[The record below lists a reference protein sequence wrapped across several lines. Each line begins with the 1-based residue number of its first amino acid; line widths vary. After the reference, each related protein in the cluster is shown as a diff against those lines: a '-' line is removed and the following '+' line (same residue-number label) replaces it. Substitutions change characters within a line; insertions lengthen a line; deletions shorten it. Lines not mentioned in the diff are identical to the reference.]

1 MNEQKTAL
9 RKRIRSLKKAVSAED
24 KIRRSQLILEKV
36 ETLKAFR
43 DSQVVMVYW
52 SMSDEVHT
60 HDFVKKWADSKTIV
74 LPVVKGDELE
84 LRIFT
89 GEDSLIKGEHYGI
102 LEPTG
107 KIVEDANQ
115 IDFILV
121 PGVAFDKSNN
131 RLGRGKA
138 YYDKLLKNTHAYKA
152 GICFGFQMIPQVPV
166 DENDIP
172 MDMVITED

>member
-36 ETLKAFR
+36 ETLMAFR

-102 LEPTG
+102 LEPSG

-138 YYDKLLKNTHAYKA
+138 YYDKLLKNTHAHKA
-152 GICFGFQMIPQVPV
+152 GICFGFQMVPQVPV